1 MLAEKFFLRLE
12 ALLSSKQYPDGSP
25 RVKSTSPHVR
35 IELPIKNNQRIID
48 KGRAAWAAADM
59 AEGSDVVQALYDS
72 DQEQVVETMIALT
85 QLSNLRRTVSPAMTA
100 RDFGARYDAAASFV

>member
-1 MLAEKFFLRLE
+1 
-12 ALLSSKQYPDGSP
+12 
-25 RVKSTSPHVR
+25 
-35 IELPIKNNQRIID
+35 
-48 KGRAAWAAADM
+48 M